1 MVPSTPATVTSSPF
15 GAFATELDPHAESV
29 HMAVVT
35 VPEASSMSS
44 GLRERLDMLQRGMD
58 AEGGRSVV
66 TAPSGIEGNPQERV
80 VVEATSHSLRILT
93 DAESDIAAAHVAA
106 PQSNA
111 WWRVVSID
119 DLTDTMV
126 LERTVATR
134 RNGPEQ
140 KLNNENNGKNE
151 GSETDDEEDEDIA
164 HSADTPPKWQPLVNT
179 LASATQVGG
188 SEAVV
193 PDGRRWRLERKRVP
207 IAFLWRGVLLRDAE
221 DTALR
226 DEGSTYSE
234 DNEADT
240 ETEQTLRLQPQNAL
254 EGLWWLR
261 QAAAKDSRRKGREQ
275 VEKENR
281 VLRNLSG
288 KETEK
293 ERHRAQFRVMKAR
306 QCLMKLRALSA
317 STVTQSSKRTQVI
330 TTTSTKANRHEISYV
345 CSKCGKRGATTL
357 EAHEQGVFGNGAGKT
372 NPHLE
377 IWRHVGALCF
387 IIECGGAGGGDLEA
401 VQLRDAW
408 TEWTA
413 TLSSWKYLET
423 LGFDR
428 TDLAGMC
435 ESEWWG
441 EVNRLAVASDLSP
454 HSALQQLQK
463 MVKDRQQPPLKGRKR
478 KGKKGNK
485 RGKPVPDT
493 SQYARPII
501 NLTSRTTHEVTL
513 GWTCVEREGF
523 LQRNSRRR
531 PTAPVASWWELHQEI
546 GTTGKFK
553 ALATKIPRSRRNF
566 TVSRL
571 RPRQRYR
578 FRVRLLEVGGRPSE
592 NMRMLKGGHQ
602 SLIKRAVSLGYRGSS
617 DPVVCV
623 STYGYL
629 EVWTRPA
636 APPAPIC
643 TKQRTSGPSNETRVL
658 YLKWGG
664 DSPAEDGTIFELQA
678 IVEPDAG
685 DMIGRQQ
692 LRRRH
697 GDRQNSVAPPSKN
710 APWQTVLASPRTHF
724 VFGDVASEGEAMKG
738 YDCRMI
744 FLALV
749 TNICM
754 HHVIC
759 NKYDSLAFAV

>member
-1 MVPSTPATVTSSPF
+1 
-15 GAFATELDPHAESV
+15 
-29 HMAVVT
+29 MAVVT

-44 GLRERLDMLQRGMD
+44 GLRQRLDMLQRGMD
-58 AEGGRSVV
+58 TEGGRPVV
-66 TAPSGIEGNPQERV
+66 TARTGKGSTAQERV

-106 PQSNA
+106 TQPSA
-111 WWRVVSID
+111 WWRVVNID

-134 RNGPEQ
+134 RHKPEQ
-140 KLNNENNGKNE
+140 QLDDENIGANE
-151 GSETDDEEDEDIA
+151 GSEIDDEDNEDVA
-164 HSADTPPKWQPLVNT
+164 NPVDTPPKWQPLVNT

-188 SEAVV
+188 SEGVV

-207 IAFLWRGVLLRDAE
+207 VATLWQGVLLRDAE
-221 DTALR
+221 DPSLR
-226 DEGSTYSE
+226 DGASTYSE

-240 ETEQTLRLQPQNAL
+240 ETDQTLRLQPQNAL

-306 QCLMKLRALSA
+306 QCLLKLQALSA
-317 STVTQSSKRTQVI
+317 STLTKSSKRSQVI
-330 TTTSTKANRHEISYV
+330 ATTATNASRHEISYV

-357 EAHEQGVFGNGAGKT
+357 EAHEQGVFGNGAGQT
-372 NPHLE
+372 NPHLDV
-377 IWRHVGALCF
+377 WRHVGALCF
-387 IIECGGAGGGDLEA
+387 VIECGGAGGGDLEA
-401 VQLRDAW
+401 VQLRDSW
-408 TEWTA
+408 TEWTT
-413 TLSSWKYLET
+413 TLSSWKHLET

-428 TDLAGMC
+428 ADLAGMC

-441 EVNRLAVASDLSP
+441 EVNRLAVASDLGP
-454 HSALQQLQK
+454 HAALQQLQK
-463 MVKDRQQPPLKGRKR
+463 MVKDRQQPPPKGRKD
-478 KGKKGNK
+478 KGKKDNK

-493 SQYARPII
+493 TQYARPII
-501 NLTSRTTHEVTL
+501 SLRSRTTHEVTL
-513 GWTCVEREGF
+513 GWTCVERDEF
-523 LQRNSRRR
+523 SQPTRRRR

-553 ALATKIPRSRRNF
+553 ALATKIPRNRRNF

-592 NMRMLKGGHQ
+592 NMRKLKGGHQ

-636 APPAPIC
+636 APPAPTC
-643 TKQRTSGPSNETRVL
+643 TKQRASGPSNETRVL

-664 DSPAEDGTIFELQA
+664 ESPAEDGTIFELQA
-678 IVEPDAG
+678 IVKPDAG

-697 GDRQNSVAPPSKN
+697 GDQQTSVAPPGKN

-724 VFGDVASEGEAMKG
+724 AFGDVASEGGATRRYES
-738 YDCRMI
+738 CI
-744 FLALV
+744 ILL
-749 TNICM
+749 
-754 HHVIC
+754 
-759 NKYDSLAFAV
+759 LLLL